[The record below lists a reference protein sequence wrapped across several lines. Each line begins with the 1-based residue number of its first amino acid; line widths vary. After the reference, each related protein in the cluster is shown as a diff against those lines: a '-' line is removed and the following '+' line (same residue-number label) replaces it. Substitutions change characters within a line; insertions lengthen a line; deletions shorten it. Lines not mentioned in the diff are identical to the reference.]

1 MMMMVVVIV
10 VMMTVVVQHNVVL
23 YLSVIW
29 VEQGEQKYPKSNVMT
44 ALLRDALVG
53 MGEGEGKTCKQLE
66 RVLFEDGQVVD
77 EDL

>member
-1 MMMMVVVIV
+1 MMMMVVVV
-10 VMMTVVVQHNVVL
+10 VVIITVVVQHSVVL
-23 YLSVIW
+23 YLLS
-29 VEQGEQKYPKSNVMT
+29 EQGEQKYPKSNMTT

-77 EDL
+77 GDL

>member
-1 MMMMVVVIV
+1 MMI
-10 VMMTVVVQHNVVL
+10 VL
-23 YLSVIW
+23 YLFGLSGLNKVNRNTH
-29 VEQGEQKYPKSNVMT
+29 YPKSNMTT

>member
-1 MMMMVVVIV
+1 MV
-10 VMMTVVVQHNVVL
+10 MTVR
-23 YLSVIW
+23 
-29 VEQGEQKYPKSNVMT
+29 
-44 ALLRDALVG
+44 LRDALVA

>member
-10 VMMTVVVQHNVVL
+10 VMMTVVVQHNVVS
-23 YLSVIW
+23 YLLS
-29 VEQGEQKYPKSNVMT
+29 EQGEQKYPKSNMTT

-77 EDL
+77 GDL

>member
-1 MMMMVVVIV
+1 MV
-10 VMMTVVVQHNVVL
+10 T
-23 YLSVIW
+23 
-29 VEQGEQKYPKSNVMT
+29 T

>member
-1 MMMMVVVIV
+1 MSGYVGVSGVGGA
-10 VMMTVVVQHNVVL
+10 
-23 YLSVIW
+23 
-29 VEQGEQKYPKSNVMT
+29 EGEGGVS
-44 ALLRDALVG
+44 RGVG